1 MLGAHQ
7 VSAARLHQ
15 EPPIP
20 PTQLRLG
27 GHLGQLMRFRAEVAD
42 VYHGLG
48 HREHRAGPTTLSMLI
63 PTSTVQYST
72 VRTVAGATPS
82 LAGVVLN
89 PSGLCASP
97 VTSPHTQ

>member
-1 MLGAHQ
+1 MNVLGAHQ

-27 GHLGQLMRFRAEVAD
+27 GHLGQLVRFRAEVAD

-48 HREHRAGPTTLSMLI
+48 HREHRAGPTHSMLKI
-63 PTSTVQYST
+63 PTVAYSSW
-72 VRTVAGATPS
+72 GHPPW
-82 LAGVVLN
+82 L
-89 PSGLCASP
+89 GLCKN
-97 VTSPHTQ
+97 